1 MKHLFIVGAQR
12 SGSTYL
18 YHLLDSHPQILMAKP
33 VRPEPKYFLEES
45 KYSQTIDS
53 YYKNYF
59 SERRGDEVYFGEKS
73 TSYIE
78 NPNAMRRILVQF
90 PEAKVM
96 VILRDPVERA
106 WSNYCFSC
114 DNGIEKTSFADA
126 INNESTRNGTV
137 HSTSANPF
145 TYVSRGYYSRYIEQ
159 LQPIVPEEQLKVLIF
174 EEVISSFLEIEDVYR
189 WLKVDI
195 SHRPDVD
202 AEKRNAS
209 SFHGQLSSSE
219 FKYLVKIYQTDL
231 LKLESLLG
239 RKIDVWKQS
248 WKELKL

>member
-33 VRPEPKYFLEES
+33 VRPEPKYFLEKS
-45 KYSQTIDS
+45 QYSQTIDS

-78 NPNAMRRILVQF
+78 NPNAIRRILVQF

-96 VILRDPVERA
+96 VILRDPVDRA
-106 WSNYCFSC
+106 WSNYCFSR
-114 DNGIEKTSFADA
+114 DNGIETASFADA
-126 INNESTRNGTV
+126 INNESTRDGTV
-137 HSTSANPF
+137 YSASVNPF
-145 TYVSRGYYSRYIEQ
+145 SYVSRGYYSRYIEQ
-159 LQPIVPEEQLKVLIF
+159 LQSIVPKEQLRVLIF
-174 EEVISSFLEIEDVYR
+174 EELISSFLEIEDVYR

-195 SHRPDVD
+195 NHRPYVD
-202 AEKRNAS
+202 IEKLNAS
-209 SFHGQLSSSE
+209 SSYGQPSKFES
-219 FKYLVKIYQTDL
+219 KHLVAVYQEDL
-231 LKLESLLG
+231 LKLENLLS
-239 RKIDVWKQS
+239 RKIYVWKQS
-248 WKELKL
+248 WEGLKL